1 MSRLEGGVDPGRSPL
16 SLPKTSEVS
25 SDGAVGLSDTTV
37 RSTLASNLQ
46 PTPCTPSSQ
55 MSANGGASVDAR
67 KRGAEGRGRGSD
79 RRGASRK
86 GGATLPLLGRRSS
99 GSLRGVISL
108 TRRSRTAASTP
119 TAAAVSGVQALAGA
133 LQVNP
138 VAAGH
143 LPKQGLSSSPSG
155 SDEPAGANASAV
167 ASSEGQGIPLT
178 PNDSSAAHS
187 RSASSQP
194 GGLSPDFRISK
205 LAKQSDVSAVD
216 ADIRGEKCWWI
227 AESSKPMVSPAG
239 YRARVKDALAKAC
252 EAATAR
258 NSFNQSAG
266 AGSGSAAG
274 AGGVT
279 SSSELSTASNS
290 KLLSSIFVLFDER
303 QPEPVPLHTSAAG
316 HETIAPSV
324 IPAAMAAGVPVADVV
339 LSTSVVAPQPESSG
353 AQEPESYTGRADPPD
368 AGATEGARSREKSKH
383 PQAENEPASDD
394 ELPPPL
400 RLDGRLKVPD
410 SFLQDSG
417 GAEPSNTPQPPVMT
431 GILELPRT
439 TAFYWE
445 LQKEELLKGE
455 KRHLRSHGADDPSR
469 DASCDS
475 LEASVKRHKQGAQH
489 IADKL
494 GSATEDDV
502 IQKAME
508 ELDKNSDIRLTL
520 QGLVTSAAVDL
531 LSGTSELQ
539 ALTPHRAALAS
550 VLASEVMTEEKL
562 GNNGEGGSRDYAGAP
577 QFLSWPDSGAAT
589 TSGRSL
595 TAYHGNS
602 GESVYRSASPS
613 YSFESFDEAE
623 YAFPTYGQI
632 QSQRVSSS
640 SLDAAMGTSPPTSC
654 SWVEEH
660 GEQLGAASE
669 VRRAARLLA
678 KAQKSIIAAA
688 SYAPPGTFG
697 IGLDGYLAPELRSPV
712 VHYARPHRPE
722 SPSPSPGNAQHFVDS
737 SAQSRVGSPTPIGV
751 KGLGRAEIEI
761 PEPELWITDST
772 SDDAQC
778 VHAELSSLSL
788 PEVSLSAASET
799 VRRDIDMLRAVVTAG
814 KPIELPSRIFE
825 ALCTRDGTKSIE
837 KAVSNACN
845 AYVHLIPL
853 NLDPTGQAVQLGD
866 FSPFILVSTSVIP
879 PPPQIDRHE
888 QYIAPS
894 ITSVASA
901 VVTHPKSSP
910 VVASSS
916 SDTAETLKLAP
927 PSALAGPK
935 PRHSR
940 EVNLSATFAVPQRYS
955 SLFVAGTGMSD
966 GPNDALDAAD
976 SRYGMYMLCTV
987 SSSDKEAIMCR
998 GVSSNEPAYSSM
1010 EVIALPHD
1018 ERDLEI
1024 PDGMNDE
1031 MALRL
1036 VQTVRARRLRGEI
1049 IAQNR
1054 KLAVLKQLE
1063 KQRDLTHDER
1073 KAFRACKK
1081 RILSRTAM

>member
-227 AESSKPMVSPAG
+227 AESSKPM
-239 YRARVKDALAKAC
+239 
-252 EAATAR
+252 
-258 NSFNQSAG
+258 
-266 AGSGSAAG
+266 
-274 AGGVT
+274 
-279 SSSELSTASNS
+279 
-290 KLLSSIFVLFDER
+290 
-303 QPEPVPLHTSAAG
+303 
-316 HETIAPSV
+316 
-324 IPAAMAAGVPVADVV
+324 
-339 LSTSVVAPQPESSG
+339 PESSG